1 MTLGCD
7 VINLCDITMQLLW
20 TYSGFGGHKKPEL
33 GGDMC
38 LYYTVS
44 PGEAHQTH

>member
-1 MTLGCD
+1 MTLDCD
-7 VINLCDITMQLLW
+7 VIELCDITMQLLW
-20 TYSGFGGHKKPEL
+20 TGFGGHRNTEL
-33 GGDMC
+33 GGDIC